1 MKSHI
6 NCLQAHRLLI
16 CGLISGKK
24 NIAEVNSLLHEVGF
38 HEFHKYNYYLNLH
51 FVFNRVMSVS
61 YSNLVDDLKH
71 LVS

>member
-1 MKSHI
+1 MKSHT

-16 CGLISGKK
+16 CGLISEI
-24 NIAEVNSLLHEVGF
+24 NIAAVNSQLHEVGF

-51 FVFNRVMSVS
+51 FVFNRVMFVS
-61 YSNLVDDLKH
+61 YSNLGDDLKH